1 MHISMFHSTRFLSVL
16 VGKELGQVPLSIFW
30 DSLRTMNNYKITEST
45 NSYSSSTENS
55 DNSVPRYYTFDESD
69 FREHFHGTLYL
80 DLSVAAPRI
89 FNKCKVVHSQF
100 SVENQIFGTQI
111 LVSHCQ
117 KAL

>member
-1 MHISMFHSTRFLSVL
+1 
-16 VGKELGQVPLSIFW
+16 
-30 DSLRTMNNYKITEST
+30 MNNYKITEST